1 LQGSEFYKFLQLH
14 DKIKPGTDDSESLFY
29 LRTMQSHSTF
39 SRKIGKGTAKVYEAE
54 RTGVKFATKLQCRN
68 SHLAV
73 TERTKFAIRIG
84 LLNPEIT
91 QQMGFSVVKKAQI
104 EAGDGL
110 RTVMDAR

>member
-1 LQGSEFYKFLQLH
+1 LA
-14 DKIKPGTDDSESLFY
+14 
-29 LRTMQSHSTF
+29 
-39 SRKIGKGTAKVYEAE
+39 KGTAKVYEAE
-54 RTGVKFATKLQCRN
+54 RTGMKLKLLCRN

-73 TERTKFAIRIG
+73 AEIMKFAIRIG

>member
-1 LQGSEFYKFLQLH
+1 LA
-14 DKIKPGTDDSESLFY
+14 
-29 LRTMQSHSTF
+29 
-39 SRKIGKGTAKVYEAE
+39 KGTAKVYEAD
-54 RTGVKFATKLQCRN
+54 RTGMKFTTKLLCRN

-73 TERTKFAIRIG
+73 AGITKFSIRIG

-91 QQMGFSVVKKAQI
+91 QQMGFSVVKKTQI